1 MQRINV
7 VGTSGSGK
15 TTMAARLAQRL
26 RVPHIEMDALFW
38 GPDWTPVPEEV
49 FRQRV
54 VEALSGTAW
63 VIDGNYSRLRTS
75 VWERAD
81 TVIWLDYPLAVIMT
95 QLMTRTLRRALKRE
109 ELWSGNRESLS
120 KSFFSRD
127 SILLWALQT
136 YRRRRE
142 QYPALFAQPE
152 YAHLTVIWLR
162 SPKASCKWLATVKPL
177 DAPWQENPDASS
189 APAPLNR

>member
-54 VEALSGTAW
+54 VEALGGSAW
-63 VIDGNYSRLRTS
+63 VIDGNYSRVRTS

-81 TVIWLDYPLAVIMT
+81 TVIWLDYPLTVIMM
-95 QLMTRTLRRALKRE
+95 QLMIRTLRRALKRE

-136 YRRRRE
+136 FRRRRE
-142 QYPALFAQPE
+142 QFPALFAQPE
-152 YAHLTVIWLR
+152 YAHLTVIRLR
-162 SPKASCKWLATVKPL
+162 SPKASAKWLATVKPL
-177 DAPWQENPDASS
+177 DDTWQESPDAPG
-189 APAPLNR
+189 APAPLSR

>member
-1 MQRINV
+1 MQRIHV

-15 TTMAARLAQRL
+15 TTMAYRLAQRL

-54 VEALSGTAW
+54 VEALSGSAW
-63 VIDGNYSRLRTS
+63 VMDGNYSRVRTS
-75 VWERAD
+75 IWERAD
-81 TVIWLDYPLAVIMT
+81 TVIWLDYSLTVIMA
-95 QLMTRTLRRALKRE
+95 QLVSRTLRRALKRE

-136 YRRRRE
+136 YRRHRE

-152 YAHLTVIWLR
+152 YAHLTVIRLG
-162 SPKASCKWLATVKPL
+162 SPNTSAKWLATVKPL
-177 DAPWQENPDASS
+177 DDGWQESPDASG
-189 APAPLNR
+189 APAPLCR